1 MFFTGHTLLEVP
13 VDWVNSCVAPGL
25 WREYGGP
32 GKKGPKAGGSLSLH
46 KPMELQVRS
55 RRVGSRE
62 LVGVPPAVTLPFR
75 KVESGVVEPMGRS
88 LASDLERGDFY
99 TVSRGRGS

>member
-1 MFFTGHTLLEVP
+1 M
-13 VDWVNSCVAPGL
+13 
-25 WREYGGP
+25 
-32 GKKGPKAGGSLSLH
+32 
-46 KPMELQVRS
+46 
-55 RRVGSRE
+55 
-62 LVGVPPAVTLPFR
+62 VGVPPAVTLPFR